1 MKAKQTNESLE
12 VPLSKTAITQN
23 QFFFHKNYQKLTF
36 PRKNNF
42 QTEHWELCGKNG
54 PLISAMKVTK
64 VSKIQIE
71 PSLISKTMISQSRF
85 LVLEMNIWLV
95 KLFTQRDFSSAK
107 ITFF

>member
-1 MKAKQTNESLE
+1 MKTKQTNESLE

-42 QTEHWELCGKNG
+42 QTEHWELCGKNS

-64 VSKIQIE
+64 VSKIQIG
-71 PSLISKTMISQSRF
+71 PSLISKTVIAKSR
-85 LVLEMNIWLV
+85 LV
-95 KLFTQRDFSSAK
+95 KLFTQRNFSSAK
-107 ITFF
+107 ITFL